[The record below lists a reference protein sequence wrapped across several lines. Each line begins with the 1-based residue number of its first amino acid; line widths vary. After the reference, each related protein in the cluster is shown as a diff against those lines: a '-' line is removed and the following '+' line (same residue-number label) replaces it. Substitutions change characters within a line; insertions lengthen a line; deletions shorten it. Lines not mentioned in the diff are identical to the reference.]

1 MKNRNYPLF
10 GFYILTF
17 LVCVINAFPEKG
29 KWTFD
34 INQDNHYVGV
44 SKSMFV
50 NTNIIIKSTCK
61 VLQYVPL
68 PQLNACFL

>member
-17 LVCVINAFPEKG
+17 LVCVIHAFPEKG